1 MPRKDKHSFNSDVD
15 SKSSHHDDFREENN
29 GQFRKESKRF
39 SESKKYNSMPRKDK
53 HSFNSEA
60 GARNSRHNDMREE
73 NNDQFRKESK
83 RFSES
88 KKYNSMPRKD
98 KHSFNSGVNARN
110 SHNDDM
116 REEDYKSLHE
126 KSKEFSE
133 PKKYDST
140 SKREKK
146 SFHSKNSRYEYAR
159 KEYNEEFYEEPQKYD
174 SMSDSDAYSFDADID
189 ENYDDELKEEKSL
202 SEEPKKFYI
211 TKKIKAILKKG
222 KAKPFWNYNPWVY
235 SGAIKEIRGGLPQD
249 GELID
254 VCDDEH
260 QFIAKGH
267 VSNKSDIRIRLIT
280 WDAHRTVDKNFLR
293 YQIKQAVYYR
303 DQILLM
309 RTRTNAYRL
318 FHGEA
323 DGIPGLNIDRYNDT
337 VIVQFL
343 IPALERRKEIL
354 LPIIQEET
362 HAKYVIERYSAGYRT
377 AEGLPEI
384 EYQVYGKEPENKIR
398 IKEYDLLF
406 DVDLSR
412 GQCTSLSTGFYFD
425 QRETRQSLLKYARDK
440 EILDGFCYTGAFSI
454 YLAQK
459 GHAKHVL
466 GIDNSNYVL
475 EQAISNATLNNV
487 QNVTFQKGD
496 MYQDIKVL
504 QENGQKFDMIILDP
518 PRLIRDK
525 ASLELGKKN
534 LLELYQSASEVLN
547 NHGLL
552 VVSERSDCLNWED
565 FLILFNKS
573 MHLINQPFKIIETF
587 TAGSDYP
594 IHPTCWEQTPLKTIV
609 AVKC

>member
-1 MPRKDKHSFNSDVD
+1 MSKEPRKFSTPKRHSSMPRKDNHSFNSSVD
-15 SKSSHHDDFREENN
+15 FKASHNDDYGEDDHRHFR
-29 GQFRKESKRF
+29 RESKRF
-39 SESKKYNSMPRKDK
+39 SESNKYRTMP
-53 HSFNSEA
+53 E
-60 GARNSRHNDMREE
+60 
-73 NNDQFRKESK
+73 KE
-83 RFSES
+83 
-88 KKYNSMPRKD
+88 
-98 KHSFNSGVNARN
+98 
-110 SHNDDM
+110 
-116 REEDYKSLHE
+116 
-126 KSKEFSE
+126 
-133 PKKYDST
+133 
-140 SKREKK
+140 
-146 SFHSKNSRYEYAR
+146 
-159 KEYNEEFYEEPQKYD
+159 Q
-174 SMSDSDAYSFDADID
+174 YSFDSDID
-189 ENYDDELKEEKSL
+189 VEENFDSISSYNNDFEEEYEENLHK
-202 SEEPKKFYI
+202 EPKKFYVP
-211 TKKIKAILKKG
+211 KKIRAILKKG

-235 SGAIKEIRGGLPQD
+235 SGAIQEIRGGLPHD
-249 GELID
+249 GDIVE
-254 VCDDEH
+254 VCDDQH

-267 VSNKSDIRIRLIT
+267 VSTKSDIRIRLIT
-280 WDAHRTVDKNFLR
+280 WDAHRVVDKNFLR

-343 IPALERRKEIL
+343 IPALERRKDIL
-354 LPIIQEET
+354 IPIIQEET
-362 HAKYVIERYSAGYRT
+362 HAKYIIERYSAGYRT

-384 EYQVYGKEPENKIR
+384 EYQVHGKEPENKIR

-425 QRETRQSLLKYARDK
+425 QRETRQALLKYARDK

-459 GHAKHVL
+459 GHAKSVL

-475 EQAISNATLNNV
+475 EQARANATLNNV

-496 MYQDIKVL
+496 MYQEIQTL
-504 QENGQKFDMIILDP
+504 QQNGQKFDMIILDP
-518 PRLIRDK
+518 PRLIRDRD
-525 ASLELGKKN
+525 SLELGKKN
-534 LLELYQSASEVLN
+534 LIELYQNAIDILN
-547 NHGLL
+547 NRGLL
-552 VVSERSDCLNWED
+552 VISERSDCLNWED
-565 FLILFNKS
+565 FFILFNKS
-573 MHLINQPFKIIETF
+573 MHLKNQSFRIIETF